1 MGHQLQPLCTV
12 FPAPQRSAQQ
22 RWLFEIEGPA
32 RVRVGVGGG
41 DPFERTARDGSDALH
56 RLAVDGRETGAQ
68 RFVPRHQRVKRLL
81 QRRFVECA
89 VEPPAA
95 HHLVERARPFPLL
108 EEPCARLFAG
118 TGFAIGRTRMRAQLR
133 WRRRGRLHARTQCF
147 EARAVQPPAACDRYA
162 GQGVLS
168 ADITHDASPCAPP
181 SRSACQR
188 IDL

>member
-1 MGHQLQPLCTV
+1 MGHQLQPLHTV
-12 FPAPQRSAQQ
+12 VGAPQRDAQQ
-22 RWLFEIEGPA
+22 RRLFEIEGA
-32 RVRVGVGGG
+32 LRVRVGVRSG
-41 DPFERTARDGSDALH
+41 DPFERTVCVRGDALH
-56 RLAVDGRETGAQ
+56 RFAVEGGEAGAQ
-68 RFVPRHQRVKRLL
+68 RFVPRHQRVERLL

-89 VEPPAA
+89 VELPAA
-95 HHLVERARPFPLL
+95 HHVVERARPFPLF

-118 TGFAIGRTRMRAQLR
+118 TGFAVGRARMRAQLR

-147 EARAVQPPAACDRYA
+147 EARAVQPPAACDRSA

-168 ADITHDASPCAPP
+168 ADITHDASSCAPP